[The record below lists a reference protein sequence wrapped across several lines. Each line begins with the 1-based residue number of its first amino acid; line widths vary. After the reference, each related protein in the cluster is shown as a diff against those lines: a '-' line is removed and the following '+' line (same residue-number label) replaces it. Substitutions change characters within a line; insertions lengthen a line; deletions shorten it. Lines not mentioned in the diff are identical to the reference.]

1 MLIGVVD
8 GAVQALITH
17 RIISGYQFKGS
28 RALCILC
35 NSSMIGKNDV
45 KAFGKRVVHKW
56 TTREGFFGDYDYGYL
71 FIPDM
76 PFSKKPAKTQP
87 FFGLNS
93 DMPLF
98 LGFLLGFQHS
108 LAMLAGV
115 VTPPIIISATANL
128 STELSEY
135 LVSASLIVSGI
146 LSCIQI
152 TRFHI
157 YGTPYYIGT
166 GLLSVVGT
174 SFSTITIVTKAI
186 PMMYANGICPTV
198 DGVEQACPDG
208 YGYILATGIV
218 CALLNVLV
226 SFSPSKVLQKVFPAI
241 VTGPVV
247 LLIGVSLIETG
258 FEDWVGGSGC
268 MTPGTTCTNKNLAWG
283 SARLIGLGF
292 LVYVSIILCERFGAP
307 IMKSCAVIVGLLIG
321 CIVAAACGYF
331 SPDEIKI
338 APVATF
344 PWVHTFKLKVYGPIV
359 LPFLAVY
366 ITLIM
371 EATGDITATCD
382 VSRLEV
388 EGELFESRIQGGIL
402 CDGLNGIFSGLMTVT
417 PMSTFAQ
424 NNGVISVT
432 KCANRRVGYWCAFF
446 LIVMGIFGKFAGAIV
461 SIPKPVLGGMTSF
474 LFTSVAV
481 SGIKII
487 STTEF
492 TRRDRFLLT
501 ASLLPGIGAT
511 LVPTWFS
518 SVFTYDGGNKALAGF
533 FDAIVL
539 VMETGFAVTGFIG
552 LLLNLLLP
560 QVSDDVEEI
569 NEVVLETVGSADE
582 HALEVYA
589 SKEQQEFQRNIDLES
604 STSK

>member
-1 MLIGVVD
+1 MTAAGLS
-8 GAVQALITH
+8 T
-17 RIISGYQFKGS
+17 
-28 RALCILC
+28 
-35 NSSMIGKNDV
+35 
-45 KAFGKRVVHKW
+45 FGKRVVHKW

-71 FIPDM
+71 FIPDL
-76 PFSKKPAKTQP
+76 PFSKKPLKTQP

-98 LGFLLGFQHS
+98 LGFILGFQHS

-115 VTPPIIISATANL
+115 VTPPLIISSAANF
-128 STELSEY
+128 STKTTEY
-135 LVSASLIVSGI
+135 LVSSSLIVSGI

-152 TRFHI
+152 TRFRI
-157 YGTPYYIGT
+157 YGTNYFIGT

-174 SFSTITIVTKAI
+174 SFSTITIVTKAL
-186 PMMYANGICPTV
+186 PLMYKNGICKTI

-208 YGYILATGIV
+208 YGHILATGIV
-218 CALLNVLV
+218 CALLNVLL
-226 SFSPSKVLQKVFPAI
+226 SFTPPKILQTVFPAI

-247 LLIGVSLIETG
+247 LLIGLSLVQSG
-258 FEDWVGGSGC
+258 FQNWVGGSGC
-268 MTPGTTCTNKNLAWG
+268 VGETCGTAHPLPWGLAQF
-283 SARLIGLGF
+283 IGLGF
-292 LVYVSIILCERFGAP
+292 LVYVSIIVCERFGAP
-307 IMKSCAVIVGLLIG
+307 IMKSCAVIVGLLVG

-331 SPDEIKI
+331 SHSDIDI

-388 EGELFESRIQGGIL
+388 EGEMYESRIQGGIL
-402 CDGLNGIFSGLMTVT
+402 CDGLNGMLSGLMTVT

-424 NNGVISVT
+424 NNGVISIT

-446 LIVMGIFGKFAGAIV
+446 LIVMGVFGKFSGAIV
-461 SIPKPVLGGMTSF
+461 SIPDAVLGGMTSF

-487 STTEF
+487 SITDF

-501 ASLLPGIGAT
+501 ASLLMGFGAL
-511 LVPTWFS
+511 LVPTWFDG
-518 SVFTYDGGNKALAGF
+518 VFTYSGNNKALQGF
-533 FDAIVL
+533 IDAIVL
-539 VMETGFAVTGFIG
+539 VMETGYAVTGFIG
-552 LLLNLLLP
+552 LFLNLMLP
-560 QVSDDVEEI
+560 QISDEIEEI

-582 HALEVYA
+582 HALEVYR
-589 SKEQQEFQRNIDLES
+589 SKEMAAFPEGKNGS
-604 STSK
+604 SSS

>member
-1 MLIGVVD
+1 MLSS
-8 GAVQALITH
+8 
-17 RIISGYQFKGS
+17 SGLS
-28 RALCILC
+28 T
-35 NSSMIGKNDV
+35 
-45 KAFGKRVVHKW
+45 FGKRVLHKW
-56 TTREGFFGDYDYGYL
+56 TTREGFFGDYDYAYL
-71 FIPDM
+71 FVPEIP
-76 PFSKKPAKTQP
+76 FTKKPPKTQP

-98 LGFLLGFQHS
+98 LGFLLGLQHA

-128 STELSEY
+128 DTKTAEY

-157 YGTPYYIGT
+157 YKSPYYIGT

-174 SFSTITIVTKAI
+174 SFSTITIVSNSFPI
-186 PMMYANGICPTV
+186 MYTNGICKTV
-198 DGVEQACPDG
+198 DGVAQPCPEG
-208 YGYILATGIV
+208 YGHILATGIC
-218 CALLNVLV
+218 CALISVLL
-226 SFSPSKVLQKVFPAI
+226 SFAPSKVLQKVFPAI

-247 LLIGVSLIETG
+247 LLIGASLIESG
-258 FEDWVGGSGC
+258 FQDWVGGLGC
-268 MTPGTTCTNKNLAWG
+268 VDSTCGKKNLPWG
-283 SARLIGLGF
+283 SAQFIGLGF
-292 LVYVSIILCERFGAP
+292 LVYASIIICERFGAP

-331 SPDEIKI
+331 SHDSIDV

-344 PWVHTFKLKVYGPIV
+344 PWVHTFPLKVYGPIV

-366 ITLIM
+366 IVLVM

-388 EGELFESRIQGGIL
+388 EGEQFESRIQGGIL
-402 CDGLNGIFSGLMTVT
+402 CDGLNGILSGLMTVT

-432 KCANRRVGYWCAFF
+432 KCANRKVGYWCAFF
-446 LIVMGIFGKFAGAIV
+446 LIVMGVFGKFAGAIV
-461 SIPKPVLGGMTSF
+461 SIPKAVLGGMTSF

-492 TRRDRFLLT
+492 TRRDRFVLT
-501 ASLLPGIGAT
+501 ASLLPGFGAT
-511 LVPTWFS
+511 LVPTWFAN
-518 SVFTYDGGNKALAGF
+518 VFTYSGDNKALQGF

-539 VMETGFAVTGFIG
+539 VMETGFAVTGFVG
-552 LLLNLLLP
+552 LFLNLLLP
-560 QVSDDVEEI
+560 QVSDEVEEI

-582 HALEVYA
+582 HALQAYA
-589 SKEQQEFQRNIDLES
+589 SKEQAAFDS
-604 STSK
+604 SVVKNSSSSNL

>member
-1 MLIGVVD
+1 MVSKD
-8 GAVQALITH
+8 SFA
-17 RIISGYQFKGS
+17 K
-28 RALCILC
+28 
-35 NSSMIGKNDV
+35 
-45 KAFGKRVVHKW
+45 FGKRVVHKW
-56 TTREGFFGDYDYGYL
+56 TTREGFLGDYDYGYL
-71 FIPDM
+71 FIPEL
-76 PFSKKPAKTQP
+76 PYTKKPPKTQP

-98 LGFLLGFQHS
+98 LGFLLGFQHA

-115 VTPPIIISATANL
+115 VTPPISISSTAHL
-128 STELSEY
+128 TTEVSEY
-135 LVSASLIVSGI
+135 LVSASLVASGI
-146 LSCIQI
+146 LSSIQI

-157 YGTPYYIGT
+157 YKTKYYVGT

-174 SFSTITIVTKAI
+174 SFSSISIVTKAI
-186 PMMYANGICPTV
+186 PLMYKNGMCTTI
-198 DGVEQACPDG
+198 DGVSQPCPDA
-208 YGYILATGIV
+208 YGYILGTAGV
-218 CALLNVLV
+218 CALLNVLL
-226 SFSPSKVLQKVFPAI
+226 SFTPPKVLQKVFPPI

-247 LLIGVSLIETG
+247 LLIGASLIQSG
-258 FEDWVGGSGC
+258 FKNWAGGSSC
-268 MTPGTTCTNKNLAWG
+268 TSSTCTNKNLPWG
-283 SARLIGLGF
+283 SASLVGLGF
-292 LVYVSIILCERFGAP
+292 LVYVSIILCERFGSP
-307 IMKSCAVIVGLLIG
+307 FMKSCAVIVGLLVG

-331 SPDEIKI
+331 THSLIDA
-338 APVATF
+338 APVVTF
-344 PWVHTFKLKVYGPIV
+344 PWVHTFKLRVYGPIV
-359 LPFLAVY
+359 LPFLAVFVV
-366 ITLIM
+366 LLM

-388 EGELFESRIQGGIL
+388 EGELYESRIQGGIL
-402 CDGLNGIFSGLMTVT
+402 CDGLNGVISALMTVT

-432 KCANRRVGYWCAFF
+432 KCANRKVGYWCAFF
-446 LIVMGIFGKFAGAIV
+446 LIVMGVFGKFAGAII
-461 SIPKPVLGGMTSF
+461 SIPKPVLGGMTTF

-501 ASLLPGIGAT
+501 ASLCPGIGAL

-518 SVFTYDGGNKALAGF
+518 YVFTYSGTNKSLLGF

-552 LLLNLLLP
+552 LILNLFLP
-560 QVSDDVEEI
+560 QVSDEVEEI

-582 HALEVYA
+582 HALQVYA
-589 SKEQQEFQRNIDLES
+589 TKEREELKRNIENVS
-604 STSK
+604 SGSKS

>member
-1 MLIGVVD
+1 M
-8 GAVQALITH
+8 
-17 RIISGYQFKGS
+17 ISKEGLS
-28 RALCILC
+28 
-35 NSSMIGKNDV
+35 
-45 KAFGKRVVHKW
+45 AFGKRVVHKW
-56 TTREGFFGDYDYGYL
+56 TTREGFFGDYNYAYL
-71 FIPDM
+71 FVPDL
-76 PFSKKPAKTQP
+76 PFSSKPPKTQP

-98 LGFLLGFQHS
+98 LGFLLGFQHA

-115 VTPPIIISATANL
+115 VTPPIIISSVANL
-128 STELSEY
+128 PIQISEY
-135 LVSASLIVSGI
+135 LVSASLIVSAI

-157 YGTPYYIGT
+157 YGTKYYIGT

-174 SFSTITIVTKAI
+174 SFSTITIVEKAF
-186 PMMYANGICPTV
+186 PMMYKNGICRTI
-198 DGVEQACPDG
+198 DGVPQPCPDG
-208 YGYILATGIV
+208 YGHILATGTV
-218 CALLNVLV
+218 CALLSVLV
-226 SFSPSKVLQKVFPAI
+226 SFSPSKVLRKVFPPI

-247 LLIGVSLIETG
+247 LLIGVSLIQSG
-258 FEDWVGGSGC
+258 FEDWVGGAGC
-268 MTPGTTCTNKNLAWG
+268 MDSTCTKKDLPWG
-283 SARLIGLGF
+283 SARLVGLGF
-292 LVYVSIILCERFGAP
+292 LVYVCIILCERFGSP

-331 SPDEIKI
+331 SHEDIDA

-344 PWVHTFKLKVYGPIV
+344 PWVHTFKLRVYGPIV

-366 ITLIM
+366 IVLVM
-371 EATGDITATCD
+371 EATGDITATSD

-402 CDGLNGIFSGLMTVT
+402 CDGLNGILSGLMTVT

-446 LIVMGIFGKFAGAIV
+446 LLVMGIFSKFAGAIV

-487 STTEF
+487 SATQF

-501 ASLLPGIGAT
+501 ASLLPGVGAI
-511 LVPTWFS
+511 LVPSWFS
-518 SVFTYDGGNKALAGF
+518 NVFTYTGDNKALQGF

-552 LLLNLLLP
+552 LFLNLFLP
-560 QVSDDVEEI
+560 QIADDVEEI
-569 NEVVLETVGSADE
+569 NEIVLETVGSADE
-582 HALEVYA
+582 HALEVYR
-589 SKEQQEFQRNIDLES
+589 SKEQEAETKLSN
-604 STSK
+604 